1 MQHGDSIHEDIH
13 YDNSSRSS
21 SDSPE
26 RSTSS
31 SSSVTLLADSFDY
44 PPSSPV
50 SPSNTIPQPAM
61 PSDTASACPATAAP
75 DTASPR
81 VVGPPKHETCTT
93 ASSAADT
100 QTASLPAAT
109 LQPVTDTRQSL
120 GHTMGPSPA
129 RISTSAPPSATSALS
144 AAVAAS
150 APVVSLPGTV
160 LPAVM
165 GQDWESAASPEL
177 LLAMLRA
184 RAKMIDSMLSSRAP
198 DMWQR
203 PGRSTQDAP
212 ASSMAGRGLAAG
224 GGPVAA
230 AAAAGNLKG
239 QGGEAMARGSSG
251 GAASLEGVMKG
262 VLTAYPTVAADVA
275 CLAASRPPSFN
286 GSRGREG
293 NNTLGG
299 REGPGAD
306 SVSNTGRAQAP
317 NPPPAPPSVPLP
329 SRDLYKELPPRS
341 KTPPVSARPG
351 SLSARSNPSLGPPS
365 STLPDAPH
373 HHPVP
378 HSPNQDTAAQTMRR
392 ARPCS
397 APHRG
402 RARSTGRANDGSGGV
417 SRGTAAEDIHRSRIA
432 KLPSS
437 PSSGGGDGGGGG
449 GGDSGSGRERLLPP
463 EQLHQHLQGGAGK
476 SAPRPASAP
485 AQGRQNPPQQEQQQ
499 RQQQQQQQQQQPPP
513 VWLVQPPCH
522 HAAQL
527 LRTCVVAAANGH
539 SIVRAPYGGS
549 DFGSAYTATSH
560 QSRPHSVTAAAV
572 NPAASPG
579 WPHAAPRLTQLP
591 TPSAAAAAHPQQQSA
606 SAALTQNLDDRTI
619 LRSRPRS
626 ASAHTPTASS
636 RRTSSP
642 SPPPGARPSP
652 HVGAPTSGSSC
663 SSHPST
669 WNGQTPARAAAA
681 TGWGVAGAPGTAVAG
696 AAAGR
701 SGSAGRGQRPSSARL
716 AWGVGLPGFD
726 ARLQATLQR
735 RRARVEVLSRNRSDA
750 AAAVER
756 EQQQRRFQA
765 KVVAPDLYSTSP
777 KGSVR
782 RRTVTDLQTWERRR
796 EGKLAAARVEAEVA
810 AAMQEVQGLTLHP
823 LLNANCHRLASRRR
837 RKPHT
842 PSQQLAAPAC
852 QHVPSLSPG
861 TQPPATHP
869 VPNSRTAHQPSWR
882 LHTDP
887 ETPLTAAHQPSWRL
901 HTDPETPSQ
910 QHTSPAGGYTQ
921 ILRPPSQ
928 QHTSPAGGYTQILRP
943 PSQQHTSPA
952 AGSGCAQA
960 AIRAAP
966 LGSDAPHAHT
976 CSDESRVVTPSER
989 QQHQCAPPQAAVVSP
1004 AQQRQLEQQRQESE
1018 AGFESSSLVL
1028 PDGYRGSS
1036 NHVAGLMAPAL
1047 SAAVYEAVQARR
1059 ATQAALSSV
1068 KMQLHERQP
1077 PCAEGKV
1084 FAFPAPSH
1092 APNQGGVEDVK
1103 GHGRVGQVEEA
1114 ELEQVVDRLCGLA
1127 KELRLGKASE
1137 EQQAG
1142 YRHQYTMG
1150 SGGAMR
1156 GVSVNTR
1163 AAQPARPGKLSTPSQ
1178 SDPSERTP
1186 SLHAKL
1192 SLDASAHPDAV
1203 PEAPS
1208 PASTGRARPSP
1219 TQSPHTHTHREPAQ
1233 GHSPTPCPQ
1242 SSCPSPSRRTSYAS
1256 ATPAGPRASPPTQA
1270 SLCSPPTPPPPPTL
1284 LTPFSPIAS
1293 SNIVV
1298 VVVDG
1303 GISQHDSKATGVH
1316 SSTTSSTAN
1325 PTDTVPT
1332 TTTSSSNGNSSSSGQ
1347 ITTGGGHDGMVRHES
1362 LNTPAAASPPAP
1374 ASHSHA
1380 HAHLSS
1386 SSGGSGGSSSGSSS
1400 GTPIRCT
1407 SPRLS
1412 PPYPRPNSPVPIP
1425 TLLPNRPPG
1434 LRSVSS
1440 RTTHVSPQRSPDPG
1454 VLGSD
1459 VPTEDLSLQSLVT
1472 RSSGGG
1478 AHPRSAT
1485 PLTHQSSSS
1494 TGQAAAPAT
1503 HPTPVRPKGSVTFS
1517 RPSPVTPGP
1526 PDTEPEATPPPAAQ
1540 CGGVTAGGEAPGSPA
1555 EAEGSPRP
1563 PPRPLA
1569 RSAGEGLPRA
1579 PPLVQSPGKVQSPV
1593 RHFNGSRARAGWS
1606 AVSSTDPGA
1615 RRQLLDIPDAGPA
1628 TSSAASAGTAAAAAA
1643 AGHALF
1649 TPTAAGAGAAGA
1661 AASVATGHGTA
1672 EALFR
1677 VDSGS
1682 TMSGHGVSCPPPLPP
1697 PTVANPR
1704 NRTYTSLAASGLPL
1718 TTAAP
1723 LPPPHTGGGG
1733 GQESAAAQGDSRRPG
1748 RGFTP
1753 QTARPALPLL
1763 PVLSQSAPHRP
1774 TPGADPMS
1782 RSVPHPHSPAPHPHS
1797 AAAHPHSAAN
1807 NPLEAMMRPYE
1818 LEEARRR
1825 GVCYSPLLA
1834 LGTSA
1839 KGGAPGAQDVAE
1851 RGEAGAAAPSA
1862 STSFSSPPGS
1872 PATKQEAA
1880 VHPQCH
1886 PRNRS
1891 QQPSAPSSPT
1901 HSPRSTPAFG
1911 TDSLRLA
1918 HAAQPWV
1925 GVNTGMT
1932 QTAVAAASS
1941 AHASV
1946 QHTFIGD
1953 GAPELAR
1960 PGPSSSLLT
1969 GQGPVQEQAVE
1980 AAASDAPAA
1989 DASISF

>member
-1 MQHGDSIHEDIH
+1 
-13 YDNSSRSS
+13 
-21 SDSPE
+21 
-26 RSTSS
+26 
-31 SSSVTLLADSFDY
+31 
-44 PPSSPV
+44 
-50 SPSNTIPQPAM
+50 
-61 PSDTASACPATAAP
+61 
-75 DTASPR
+75 
-81 VVGPPKHETCTT
+81 
-93 ASSAADT
+93 
-100 QTASLPAAT
+100 
-109 LQPVTDTRQSL
+109 
-120 GHTMGPSPA
+120 
-129 RISTSAPPSATSALS
+129 
-144 AAVAAS
+144 
-150 APVVSLPGTV
+150 
-160 LPAVM
+160 M

-230 AAAAGNLKG
+230 AAAAGNLK
-239 QGGEAMARGSSG
+239 
-251 GAASLEGVMKG
+251 
-262 VLTAYPTVAADVA
+262 ADVA

-306 SVSNTGRAQAP
+306 SVSNTGRAQDIYRAILNRGRTP
-317 NPPPAPPSVPLP
+317 TRQRPTPPAPPSVPLP

-437 PSSGGGDGGGGG
+437 PAAVVATAAAVAAATAAAAGRGYSRQSS
-449 GGDSGSGRERLLPP
+449 STSTCRAVL
-463 EQLHQHLQGGAGK
+463 GGAVQGAATAAASAGVGFAGRATALPSDGLRSK

-823 LLNANCHRLASRRR
+823 LLNANCHRLASRFAARSPER
-837 RKPHT
+837 LHPNPHASHASPPPPPGAGASHTLPPNSSQHPHASTSPHSHQGHSHRPHT
-842 PSQQLAAPAC
+842 PSQTPA
-852 QHVPSLSPG
+852 
-861 TQPPATHP
+861 
-869 VPNSRTAHQPSWR
+869 
-882 LHTDP
+882 LHTSP
-887 ETPLTAAHQPSWRL
+887 AGGYTQILRPPSQQ
-901 HTDPETPSQ
+901 HTSPAGGYTQILRPPSQ

-1219 TQSPHTHTHREPAQ
+1219 TQSPHTHTHRASTRPQPHPLPTEQLSLSQQADFLRIR
-1233 GHSPTPCPQ
+1233 HSGGAAGFAPN
-1242 SSCPSPSRRTSYAS
+1242 PSLPLLCRR
-1256 ATPAGPRASPPTQA
+1256 PPH
-1270 SLCSPPTPPPPPTL
+1270 PPPTL